1 MSDKILDTLND
12 KQREAVEYIDGALLV
27 LAGAGSGKTR
37 VITHRFA
44 HILREKHLHMR
55 NILAVTF
62 TNKAANEMKERIAY
76 LTGRDAFKAWVR
88 TFHSTGLLIIRDN
101 PELIGYPSNF
111 SIYDDTDS
119 KNLVKTIMKDL
130 NFDINTFAPA
140 SVYGAISRAKD
151 LLISAGE
158 YELEANSEFK
168 EVVSKTFFAYED
180 NLRKNRAVDFADLIA
195 LPIRMFRENPDFL
208 DKYRSIWKYI
218 MVDEFQDTNKSQY
231 ELLKLIIGDNNNIC
245 VVGDDDQSIYGWRG
259 AVIDN
264 IYDFEKRYNAKVI
277 PLEQNYRSTNIIL
290 ESANEIVQKIP
301 DRMSKRLWTERVSED
316 KIGVMECADSFRE
329 AYAIANKIK
338 EEIEQN
344 NYSYKDFAVF
354 YRTNAQSRHL
364 EEAMRRL
371 NIPYMIFGGQKF
383 YERKE
388 IKDILAYIKL
398 IVNPYDFTSFERI
411 INVPSR
417 KIGDITQKRITGY
430 ALSKGISYIEAI
442 TDAKSAGLKGG
453 VLENAVNLG
462 EILFELNQ
470 SVENLSPTNFVKI
483 LIDAVR
489 FKDYI
494 SGYDSDGLDRW
505 SNVEELI
512 NSIRIFETINPEL
525 NIADF
530 LNEVSLQSSIDDME
544 NERDYVSL
552 MTIHNAKGLEFGV
565 VFVSGVVNG
574 LIPHSSSI
582 NSIKEMN
589 EERRLFYVAITRAK
603 DKLYLSYPLVKM
615 SYGENSDVEASEFLA
630 EIPEQ
635 YIEMTEKTEFYAYD
649 KPSVKTS
656 SRNSFYKPKRETKIP
671 VSQKIEIPVITSD
684 RAKTAK
690 ISSIKDISVGDKVIH
705 GVFGIGKVEFVSEKM
720 IQAKFEDYGLQQ
732 IGGNVALSIQKVV
745 E

>member
-62 TNKAANEMKERIAY
+62 TSKAANEMKERIAY

-344 NYSYKDFAVF
+344 NYSY
-354 YRTNAQSRHL
+354 NP
-364 EEAMRRL
+364 
-371 NIPYMIFGGQKF
+371 NIF
-383 YERKE
+383 
-388 IKDILAYIKL
+388 
-398 IVNPYDFTSFERI
+398 
-411 INVPSR
+411 
-417 KIGDITQKRITGY
+417 
-430 ALSKGISYIEAI
+430 
-442 TDAKSAGLKGG
+442 
-453 VLENAVNLG
+453 
-462 EILFELNQ
+462 LF
-470 SVENLSPTNFVKI
+470 
-483 LIDAVR
+483 
-489 FKDYI
+489 
-494 SGYDSDGLDRW
+494 
-505 SNVEELI
+505 
-512 NSIRIFETINPEL
+512 
-525 NIADF
+525 
-530 LNEVSLQSSIDDME
+530 
-544 NERDYVSL
+544 
-552 MTIHNAKGLEFGV
+552 HNTL
-565 VFVSGVVNG
+565 
-574 LIPHSSSI
+574 
-582 NSIKEMN
+582 
-589 EERRLFYVAITRAK
+589 
-603 DKLYLSYPLVKM
+603 
-615 SYGENSDVEASEFLA
+615 
-630 EIPEQ
+630 
-635 YIEMTEKTEFYAYD
+635 
-649 KPSVKTS
+649 
-656 SRNSFYKPKRETKIP
+656 
-671 VSQKIEIPVITSD
+671 
-684 RAKTAK
+684 
-690 ISSIKDISVGDKVIH
+690 
-705 GVFGIGKVEFVSEKM
+705 
-720 IQAKFEDYGLQQ
+720 
-732 IGGNVALSIQKVV
+732 
-745 E
+745 